1 MDQPAIISAKTLG
14 QLALPGYCPRCFW
27 LAMKADKL
35 PFQIFPGIFSAIDS
49 YAKNIVHGWFDRSGK
64 APSWLEPLGLIQTY
78 KVPPHYS
85 KFSVLDE
92 ENAIVLRG
100 TPDGIFLMKD
110 GSYSIIDYKTA
121 RFTAYQDDLFPMY
134 EAQLN
139 AYAYIGERL
148 DVKPVSRLALVYTE
162 PVTGNPATSDDANL
176 TPEGFRMGFRAR
188 ILEVEIQPDLVTRLL
203 KKAAA
208 VLNSTSPP
216 AGVDG
221 CKDCAAVAGLV
232 RLSST

>member
-1 MDQPAIISAKTLG
+1 MDQPVVISAKTLG

-27 LAMKADKL
+27 LAMKADRL

-49 YAKNIVHGWFDRSGK
+49 YTKNVVHGWFDRNGK
-64 APSWLEPLGLIQTY
+64 PPSWLEPLGPIQTY
-78 KVPPHYS
+78 REPPHYS

-100 TPDGIFLMKD
+100 TPDGIFLMQD
-110 GSYSIIDYKTA
+110 GSYAIVDYKTA

-139 AYAYIGERL
+139 AYAFIGEHL
-148 DVKPVSRLALVYTE
+148 DVKPVSKLALVYTE
-162 PVTGNPATSDDANL
+162 PVTGNLATSDDANL
-176 TPEGFRMGFRAR
+176 TPDGFRMGFRAR
-188 ILEVEIQPDLVTRLL
+188 ILEVEIKPGLVTTLL
-203 KKAAA
+203 KTAAG
-208 VLNSTSPP
+208 VLNSPSPP

-232 RLSST
+232 RLTSI